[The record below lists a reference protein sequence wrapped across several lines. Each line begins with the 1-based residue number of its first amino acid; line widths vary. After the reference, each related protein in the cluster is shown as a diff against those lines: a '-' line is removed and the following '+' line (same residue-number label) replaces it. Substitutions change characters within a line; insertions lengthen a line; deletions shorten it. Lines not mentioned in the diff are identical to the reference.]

1 MNRSLELLAGDELTP
16 MEKLFNKLGLVK
28 GLKYLDQKIMGDDT
42 RGTTLGRTVDK
53 LNTMIDAEEVNT
65 PEFAKLAGNFVDAA
79 KGYKGD
85 TDGDGI
91 MSGEGEA
98 STARSGVT
106 GGPAGVGGVS
116 VGEAGR
122 GGGPDRG
129 GDAGGFSGNA
139 GFSGD
144 YGGAGSGS
152 PDFMNKGGLAGKK
165 PKKKATR
172 KMKKGGLA
180 TSKK

>member
-1 MNRSLELLAGDELTP
+1 MVLLQVEVWVQTIGGPKGSPTRSYAAQPIRGGTSTGDKEGSP
-16 MEKLFNKLGLVK
+16 
-28 GLKYLDQKIMGDDT
+28 
-42 RGTTLGRTVDK
+42 
-53 LNTMIDAEEVNT
+53 NTSNNNSS
-65 PEFAKLAGNFVDAA
+65 NFSASSSSASFDAA
-79 KGYKGD
+79 AA
-85 TDGDGI
+85 
-91 MSGEGEA
+91 EA
-98 STARSGVT
+98 M
-106 GGPAGVGGVS
+106 
-116 VGEAGR
+116 
-122 GGGPDRG
+122 GGPDRG
-129 GDAGGFSGNA
+129 GNAGGFSGNA